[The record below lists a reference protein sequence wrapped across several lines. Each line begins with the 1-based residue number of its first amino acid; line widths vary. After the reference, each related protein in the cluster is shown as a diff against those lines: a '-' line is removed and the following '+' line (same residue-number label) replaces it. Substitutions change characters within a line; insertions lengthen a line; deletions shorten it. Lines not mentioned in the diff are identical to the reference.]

1 MPANCPTNTRATAPP
16 RLEDVLGYQL
26 AQASIR
32 AREVFFRAAGVP
44 LDVRPVEYTILSLIS
59 QSPGISQVR
68 LAETL
73 SVTAPN
79 ITARL
84 AGLEKRGLVTRAAS
98 EADRR
103 SQVLGLT
110 AAGAQLARDATSALV
125 EAETAA
131 FPHLSRT
138 EYRLLGELLR
148 KLAAPPA

>member
-1 MPANCPTNTRATAPP
+1 MPANCPTNIRASAPP

-32 AREVFFRAAGVP
+32 TREVFFRAAGMP
-44 LDVRPVEYTILSLIS
+44 LDVRPVEYTILSLIAEN
-59 QSPGISQVR
+59 PGISQAR
-68 LAETL
+68 LAEAL
-73 SVTAPN
+73 AVTAPN

-110 AAGAQLARDATSALV
+110 PAGAQLASDATSALI
-125 EAETAA
+125 EAEASA
-131 FPHLSRT
+131 FPGLSRS

-148 KLAAPPA
+148 KLAAPPR